1 MQHPFPPSH
10 ALLREVIAMGSSYEI
25 RRRHVGCCGRLL
37 PAISIAHAQDLK
49 TDIVPGNE
57 PGQNGIPSSNSG
69 AKISH
74 SSVSL
79 DKDSASSVGHHH
91 YNSDAE
97 RAQDDLLITEVK
109 SALAE
114 DGISK
119 GYPVEVD
126 ADHGTVILSGVVA
139 SAADVKAAA
148 KDAAD
153 VHGVVAVKNQLRSH

>member
-1 MQHPFPPSH
+1 
-10 ALLREVIAMGSSYEI
+10 MGSSYKF
-25 RRRHVGCCGRLL
+25 VVATLAAAVSFCTT
-37 PAISIAHAQDLK
+37 ISIARAQDLK

-57 PGQNGIPSSNSG
+57 PGQNGIPSSNLG

-148 KDAAD
+148 QDAAD
-153 VHGVVAVKNQLRSH
+153 VHGVVAVKNRLRSH

>member
-1 MQHPFPPSH
+1 MT
-10 ALLREVIAMGSSYEI
+10 SSYKFI
-25 RRRHVGCCGRLL
+25 AIAGAFALGACAVVGNLG
-37 PAISIAHAQDLK
+37 AQELK
-49 TDIVPGNE
+49 TDIVPGSPAAQDQIAPAPAN
-57 PGQNGIPSSNSG
+57 PP
-69 AKISH
+69 AKITH

-79 DKDSASSVGHHH
+79 EKDSASSVGHHH

-126 ADHGTVILSGVVA
+126 ADHGTVTLSGVVA
-139 SAADVKAAA
+139 SADDVKTAAQ
-148 KDAAD
+148 DAAG
-153 VHGVVAVKNQLRSH
+153 VHGVVAVKNQLRPH

>member
-1 MQHPFPPSH
+1 M
-10 ALLREVIAMGSSYEI
+10 
-25 RRRHVGCCGRLL
+25 
-37 PAISIAHAQDLK
+37 
-49 TDIVPGNE
+49 
-57 PGQNGIPSSNSG
+57 PSSKLVAIALG
-69 AKISH
+69 AIFGLSAIPTASFAQMPDAEVVHGGSDAQSTPSAPAKPSANAITH
-74 SSVSL
+74 SSVNY
-79 DKDSASSVGHHH
+79 DKDAASYVGHHH

-148 KDAAD
+148 QDAAD
-153 VHGVVAVKNQLRSH
+153 VHGVVAVKNRLRSH

>member
-1 MQHPFPPSH
+1 MC
-10 ALLREVIAMGSSYEI
+10 SSYKF
-25 RRRHVGCCGRLL
+25 VVATLAAALSLCT
-37 PAISIAHAQDLK
+37 AIGIARAQDLK
-49 TDIVPGNE
+49 TDIVPENAPAQNE
-57 PGQNGIPSSNSG
+57 TAPANSG
-69 AKISH
+69 TKITH

-114 DGISK
+114 DGISN

-139 SAADVKAAA
+139 SADDVKAAA
-148 KDAAD
+148 QDAAD
-153 VHGVVAVKNQLRSH
+153 VHGVVAVKNRLRPH